1 MAESNLRRRSTRIKK
16 KQEREVIVIDLSNS
30 SSSSLES
37 EIEADG
43 ISKTNETAVFD
54 NPKQSTV
61 ECAVCLQVCV
71 HPAKLPCGHIFCFL
85 CLKGIANQS
94 KKCAMCRQEIPSD
107 YLDKP
112 DLVTIPGEVAR
123 EETFEDG
130 YQWFYEGRNGKFLLT
145 KNVHNFHSKVIFN
158 NLLIIHVHNYFHKYF
173 LPKERDQCSFHY
185 LFRYHSAKICFFN
198 PYVRY
203 FLTLKYFFMYYSLI
217 HYFISSLLQLM
228 TFSIS
233 YIALGY
239 YVNLVQ

>member
-130 YQWFYEGRNGKFLLT
+130 YQWFYEGRNGWWQYDERTSRELESGFKAGHKT
-145 KNVHNFHSKVIFN
+145 CE
-158 NLLIIHVHNYFHKYF
+158 LLIAGF
-173 LPKERDQCSFHY
+173 L
-185 LFRYHSAKICFFN
+185 
-198 PYVRY
+198 
-203 FLTLKYFFMYYSLI
+203 
-217 HYFISSLLQLM
+217 
-228 TFSIS
+228 
-233 YIALGY
+233 YIADFELM
-239 YVNLVQ
+239 VQFRRYEPARRRRMKRDLATIPKKGIAGIRAPDQPIDAALQQLNSLTINDEQTVPSTSNED